1 MMQNSPLLVAQTSPA
16 KNATTSNPSQQ
27 ANEQGE
33 SFKQVLS
40 KQVEQ
45 EEAQPNKVKDKLSG
59 TKLNDEDKQVSLN
72 DKPIVID
79 AKEDVK
85 EEAQVSL
92 IVPENES
99 AEKSLVDA
107 QLLASTET
115 AKTVHDVTDG
125 KVVLDVAQEIEA
137 AKRSVANL
145 TPIVQPNVI
154 QETAKLAS
162 ISKIGAESEKTTAL
176 AKHAPASLTAKEFVE
191 DDAPL
196 AKGSLKADHLVENDR
211 SVNHKLANYLAG
223 DKNAR
228 TSQESTTSQTIAG
241 LTDTASIST
250 VSLQTAP
257 KVTSLSPAAVQPAG
271 FSNVI
276 NTPPGK
282 AGWSEAIGQ
291 KVVWMVGAAEQ
302 SATLTL
308 NPKNLGPLQVI
319 IHVNNEKADA
329 TFISENPEVRKA
341 LEEGMS
347 GLRQSMGQA
356 GVELGQANVN
366 TSKQHQEFQQAS
378 KEYSARQ
385 ANGDNASE
393 GTDNPSNM
401 LPNTRVSNGLV
412 DTFV

>member
-27 ANEQGE
+27 ASEQGE

-191 DDAPL
+191 D
-196 AKGSLKADHLVENDR
+196 S
-211 SVNHKLANYLAG
+211 AG
-223 DKNAR
+223 CR
-228 TSQESTTSQTIAG
+228 GE
-241 LTDTASIST
+241 
-250 VSLQTAP
+250 
-257 KVTSLSPAAVQPAG
+257 
-271 FSNVI
+271 
-276 NTPPGK
+276 
-282 AGWSEAIGQ
+282 
-291 KVVWMVGAAEQ
+291 
-302 SATLTL
+302 
-308 NPKNLGPLQVI
+308 
-319 IHVNNEKADA
+319 
-329 TFISENPEVRKA
+329 
-341 LEEGMS
+341 
-347 GLRQSMGQA
+347 
-356 GVELGQANVN
+356 
-366 TSKQHQEFQQAS
+366 
-378 KEYSARQ
+378 
-385 ANGDNASE
+385 
-393 GTDNPSNM
+393 
-401 LPNTRVSNGLV
+401 
-412 DTFV
+412 

>member
-16 KNATTSNPSQQ
+16 KNATTSNSPKQ
-27 ANEQGE
+27 ASEQGE

-45 EEAQPNKVKDKLSG
+45 EETQPKKTKDKSSG
-59 TKLNDEDKQVSLN
+59 ADVNDESKQALLN
-72 DKPIVID
+72 DKPISID
-79 AKEDVK
+79 AKE
-85 EEAQVSL
+85 ETQVSL

-99 AEKSLVDA
+99 AEESLVDA

-115 AKTVHDVTDG
+115 AKTVHDATDG

-137 AKRSVANL
+137 AKQSVANL

-154 QETAKLAS
+154 QETTKLAS
-162 ISKIGAESEKTTAL
+162 IPTAAVVTELKETTASVKR
-176 AKHAPASLTAKEFVE
+176 AAVSLSSDDTVK
-191 DDAPL
+191 DDAPI
-196 AKGSLKADHLVENDR
+196 AKGNLKADPLVENDK
-211 SVNHKLANYLAG
+211 SINHKLANYLTG
-223 DKNAR
+223 DKNTR
-228 TSQESTTSQTIAG
+228 ISQESTTSQTIAG
-241 LTDTASIST
+241 LTDAASIST

-276 NTPPGK
+276 NIPPGK
-282 AGWSEAIGQ
+282 SGWSEAIGQ

-308 NPKNLGPLQVI
+308 NPKDLGPLQVI

-366 TSKQHQEFQQAS
+366 TSKQQQEFQQAS
-378 KEYSARQ
+378 KGYSARQ
-385 ANGDNASE
+385 ENGDSSSE
-393 GTDNPSNM
+393 GVDNPSNM
-401 LPNTRVSNGLV
+401 RSNTRVSNGLV